1 MGITPLSSLFYLAI
15 MFLLSNLWRSLA
27 LHCRVGCVISSEQH
41 IPVVKYFGTLA
52 GFIALAAV
60 VIFVPLFLY
69 FFFKGRAVKP
79 MMLESDID
87 GKVKTVD
94 EQLIHPGDTGETI
107 SRCTPGGKAKI
118 NGSVVEVRSLGSF
131 IDPHTTVE
139 VIKIEGNIVIVKPL
153 NNRLMYE
160 LPTFVS

>member
-1 MGITPLSSLFYLAI
+1 MGIITIIILILLGI
-15 MFLLSNLWRSLA
+15 MLLLVEFMLIPGITIA
-27 LHCRVGCVISSEQH
+27 GVGCVISFGAAIFLSF
-41 IPVVKYFGTLA
+41 KYFGTLA

-94 EQLIHPGDTGETI
+94 EQLIHPGDTGITT

-131 IDPHTTVE
+131 IDPHTPGE
-139 VIKIEGNIVIVKPL
+139 VVKIEGNIVIVKPIK
-153 NNRLMYE
+153 
-160 LPTFVS
+160 